1 MLMTDPKKKI
11 LIVEDNPD
19 IADITARVLEGNYD
33 VTIAESAEIALEK
46 LDDQPVDFILMDMFL
61 GAGLSGVELT
71 QKLRGD
77 ERFKHIPII
86 AHTANAMSGHRT
98 EAIDA
103 GMNDYIAKPYRI
115 KDLQTIIAK
124 WI

>member
-1 MLMTDPKKKI
+1 MDQKKTV

-19 IADITARVLEGNYD
+19 IANITARILQKSYD
-33 VTIAESAEIALEK
+33 VHTASSASIALEK
-46 LDDQPVDFILMDMFL
+46 LEQNHVDFILMDLFL
-61 GAGLSGVELT
+61 GAGDTGIELT
-71 QKLRGD
+71 RKLR
-77 ERFKHIPII
+77 EIPKYKHLPII
-86 AHTANAMSGHRT
+86 AHTANAMSGHRV

-115 KDLQTIIAK
+115 KDLEAMVAR

>member
-1 MLMTDPKKKI
+1 MPDTKKKI

-19 IADITARVLEGNYD
+19 IAEITALVLRKHYE
-33 VTIAESAEIALEK
+33 VSIASSASIALEK
-46 LDDQPVDFILMDMFL
+46 LNESEVDFILMDLFL

-71 QKLRGD
+71 RKLRED
-77 ERFKHIPII
+77 DRFRTLPII
-86 AHTANAMSGHRT
+86 AHTANAMSGHKE
-98 EAIDA
+98 EAIEA

-115 KDLQTIIAK
+115 KDLEEVVAK

>member
-1 MLMTDPKKKI
+1 MSDPKKRI

-19 IADITARVLEGNYD
+19 IADITARVLERNYD
-33 VTIAESAEIALEK
+33 VSIASSAEIALST
-46 LDDQPVDFILMDMFL
+46 LDQQKIDFILMDMFL
-61 GAGLSGVELT
+61 GAGLNGVELT
-71 QKLRGD
+71 QQLRND
-77 ERFKHIPII
+77 ARFKHLPIV
-86 AHTANAMSGHRT
+86 AHTANAMSGHKE

-115 KDLQTIIAK
+115 KDLEAVIAR